1 MTKFK
6 FSKSW
11 LVRHYN
17 FQSAKLQSVDRSTLT
32 KFFVPLKPLLHCPNY
47 SMRSLSSSTYHLGC
61 SSSSLGLINN
71 STGWLATASTP
82 SIGSFAFTNFR
93 SEQVATW
100 LTSVHIDNTSV
111 LRRRYFA
118 SWRDETNFNVLIRCL
133 AISCLWRAKLPRV
146 QISGRLGTS

>member
-6 FSKSW
+6 FSKSS

-17 FQSAKLQSVDRSTLT
+17 FQFTKLQSVDRSTLT
-32 KFFVPLKPLLHCPNY
+32 KFSVSSRPLLHCPNY
-47 SMRSLSSSTYHLGC
+47 SMRSLSSSTDHLEC

-71 STGWLATASTP
+71 SAGWLATASTP
-82 SIGSFAFTNFR
+82 SIGSFPFTNFR

-100 LTSVHIDNTSV
+100 LTSVHIDDASV

-133 AISCLWRAKLPRV
+133 AISCLWRAKLLRV
-146 QISGRLGTS
+146 QISGRLETS